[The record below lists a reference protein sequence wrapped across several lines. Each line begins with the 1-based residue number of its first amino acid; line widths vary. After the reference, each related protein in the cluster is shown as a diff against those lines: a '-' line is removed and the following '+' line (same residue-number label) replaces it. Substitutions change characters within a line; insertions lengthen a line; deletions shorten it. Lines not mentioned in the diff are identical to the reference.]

1 MVAQL
6 SEECFALVMEIEKRF
21 LAGELPNVTK
31 SQAITQSF
39 FKFLV
44 GKSSEES
51 YELLKSVRDGQ
62 KTSTELNYVPT
73 GKVQYIYIYIFSF
86 VHAC

>member
-6 SEECFALVMEIEKRF
+6 PEECFALVTAIKKRF
-21 LAGELPNVTK
+21 LAGELPQVTK
-31 SQAITQSF
+31 SKAITQSF

-44 GKSSEES
+44 GKSSDES

-73 GKVQYIYIYIFSF
+73 GKVNCSLEHI
-86 VHAC
+86 

>member
-73 GKVQYIYIYIFSF
+73 GKV
-86 VHAC
+86 

>member
-6 SEECFALVMEIEKRF
+6 PEECFALVIEIERKF
-21 LAGELPNVTK
+21 LARELPQVTK
-31 SQAITQSF
+31 TQAITQSF

-44 GKSSEES
+44 GKSSAES
-51 YELLKSVRDGQ
+51 YELLKSVRDGL

-73 GKVQYIYIYIFSF
+73 GKV
-86 VHAC
+86 VHFTI

>member
-6 SEECFALVMEIEKRF
+6 PEECFALVTAIEKRF
-21 LAGELPNVTK
+21 LAGELPQVTK
-31 SQAITQSF
+31 SKAITQSF

-44 GKSSEES
+44 GKSSDES

-73 GKVQYIYIYIFSF
+73 GKVNCSLEHI
-86 VHAC
+86 